1 MPADS
6 FWVRQLFNVSARV
19 FCALNATI
27 LLVFKPAKIK
37 MSFILKD
44 DVFDDDFQRNVAIF
58 PSAVQAYIHA
68 HIRSA
73 KG

>member
-27 LLVFKPAKIK
+27 LLVYKPAKIK

-44 DVFDDDFQRNVAIF
+44 DVFDDDFQSNVAIF
-58 PSAVQAYIHA
+58 PRCSSVYTP

-73 KG
+73 EG